1 VGVSGARVV
10 VGPHLAEFDAEFVP
24 DDIDIL
30 VKLEDADEFG
40 PAAVSHGAH
49 PNVPGEEVH
58 ENGGADIP
66 IMSGSKECV
75 MSRLEIRPGSGALRR
90 GMGRCP
96 RDEPSQV
103 TRGELFDAL
112 YRARQGSEL
121 FFVLRTEAAVE
132 SSRVGEGSVMA
143 FALASAGGG
152 W

>member
-1 VGVSGARVV
+1 MSCPGWRSGR
-10 VGPHLAEFDAEFVP
+10 
-24 DDIDIL
+24 
-30 VKLEDADEFG
+30 
-40 PAAVSHGAH
+40 
-49 PNVPGEEVH
+49 VPGLSVEERDD
-58 ENGGADIP
+58 A
-66 IMSGSKECV
+66 
-75 MSRLEIRPGSGALRR
+75 
-90 GMGRCP
+90 P

-143 FALASAGGG
+143 FALASAEGG